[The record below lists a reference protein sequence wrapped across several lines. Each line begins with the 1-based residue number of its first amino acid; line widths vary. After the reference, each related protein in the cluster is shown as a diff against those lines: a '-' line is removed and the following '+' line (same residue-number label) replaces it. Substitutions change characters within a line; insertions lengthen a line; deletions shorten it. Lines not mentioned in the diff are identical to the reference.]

1 MELIKRKIVLEDS
14 TDRNYNSSTWG
25 TVTAST
31 FYINVFLTQNID
43 DMGLFTDQSF
53 IPKTPLL
60 NNKPI
65 GFN

>member
-43 DMGLFTDQSF
+43 DMGLFTD
-53 IPKTPLL
+53 LE
-60 NNKPI
+60 
-65 GFN
+65 